1 MWLVTDLVAFK
12 AKAKLPIISFPE
24 GYYEDAFKAK
34 SGLPTGFWASGFTAD
49 YPIMG

>member
-12 AKAKLPIISFPE
+12 AKAKLPIISFPQ

-34 SGLPTGFWASGFTAD
+34 RGLPTGFWASGFTAD